1 MASRLQPW
9 LGSIQYSPE
18 VGRAMQSQEKLGSQH
33 HMEGGMHKNT
43 GKQHGG
49 LRKRAREE
57 RQLGLVLTA
66 LPVRVAHLEVTACAG
81 GVLAAALRAADVLNL
96 LAQALEGSVHLK
108 VTVTDHVGIIGPVVT
123 ATILRLLL
131 RWLRQEAEVIT
142 AAGRT
147 RRARGARR
155 SGGTL
160 CRERRSGFTGTRV
173 FLGEGQEAEDV
184 RLLTAGPLSPVRP
197 RGPGGPMGPGRPLS
211 PSLPGEPAEPGGPW
225 GIERWLEKC
234 G

>member
-18 VGRAMQSQEKLGSQH
+18 VGRAMQESGEVGSQH
-33 HMEGGMHKNT
+33 HMESGMYKT
-43 GKQHGG
+43 WRKQHGG
-49 LRKRAREE
+49 QKRMGEG
-57 RQLGLVLTA
+57 RQLELVLTA

-81 GVLAAALRAADVLNL
+81 GVLAAAFGAADVLNL
-96 LAQALEGSVHLK
+96 LAQALEGGVHLK
-108 VTVTDHVGIIGPVVT
+108 VTVTDHIGIIGPVVA
-123 ATILRLLL
+123 ATIMSLLL

-147 RRARGARR
+147 RRARGSRR
-155 SGGTL
+155 AGGTL
-160 CRERRSGFTGTRV
+160 CRERRSRFTGIQG
-173 FLGEGQEAEDV
+173 FLGEGHEAEDV
-184 RLLTAGPLSPVRP
+184 DLRTAGPLSPVRP

-225 GIERWLEKC
+225 G
-234 G
+234 